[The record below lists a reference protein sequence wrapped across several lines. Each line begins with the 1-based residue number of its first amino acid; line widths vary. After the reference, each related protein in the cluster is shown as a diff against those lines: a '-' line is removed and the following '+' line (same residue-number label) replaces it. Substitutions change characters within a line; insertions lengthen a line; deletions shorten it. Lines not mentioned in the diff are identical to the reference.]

1 MLLSKKQI
9 FEIADRAEKV
19 CYGTQSRDGRQVAIE
34 NAIREA
40 LMLVMTERIQVQIA
54 PVTGILDLNK
64 RD

>member
-1 MLLSKKQI
+1 MLLTKKQI
-9 FEIADRAEKV
+9 SDIADRAEKV
-19 CYGTQSRDGRQVAIE
+19 CYETTSRTSRHVTIE

-40 LMLVMTERIQVQIA
+40 LMLVMTERFQMNIA

>member
-1 MLLSKKQI
+1 MLLTRKQI
-9 FEIADRAEKV
+9 VELADRAEKV
-19 CYGTQSRDGRQVAIE
+19 CYETTSRNSRQVAIE

-40 LMLVMTERIQVQIA
+40 LLMVMTERFQMNIA